1 MDRFSWVADLVVF
14 LCTERDEALS
24 SLIRKNHMVKDAT
37 IRYLVLSDMHFGTP
51 ESSINDARFHRALT
65 NYMASRA
72 PWKEIILS
80 GDLLDVN
87 LSTLTRAIEGG
98 IWEDLSAPLFGFRQ
112 FLHEL
117 DTQMR
122 LEAPGKGLK
131 DLAIKWIYVP
141 GNHDYKIW
149 DMLSTKV
156 VCEDVLASGKQ
167 MGSVPTPLKSHIW
180 TGDESF
186 IAGIFRPYD
195 AQDQVVVEYPNHEIF
210 FAEKQELMVLTH
222 GHYLDDKQTRFNDLS
237 DHFRDTTT
245 PEDIKKV
252 LRRIFIE
259 TAQYQTVANTVSF
272 TKGTRSLVNV
282 LVGPDAPGNKV
293 KKLFN
298 QIVVRLLTMFFPGES
313 TKGKQLSS
321 EQLLNIEYYLE
332 RFCGYA
338 KPPRWFVFGHTHRQD
353 RGKTN
358 RLGVEVYNAGSCYP
372 DRGMPV
378 TFVEIRTD
386 AGGEPDV
393 QLMCINQNANVEKI
407 S

>member
-1 MDRFSWVADLVVF
+1 MRRKHMADDTF
-14 LCTERDEALS
+14 
-24 SLIRKNHMVKDAT
+24 
-37 IRYLVLSDMHFGTP
+37 IRYLVLSDVHFGTP
-51 ESSINDARFHRALT
+51 ESSINDARFHGALT
-65 NYMASRA
+65 YYMASRA
-72 PWKEIILS
+72 PWEEIVFA

-98 IWEDLSAPLFGFRQ
+98 TWEGLSSPLFGFRQ
-112 FLHEL
+112 FLQEL

-122 LEAPGKGLK
+122 RQSPEKGLK
-131 DLAIKWIYVP
+131 DLAKKWIYLP

-149 DMLSTKV
+149 DMLATKV

-167 MGSVPTPLKSHIW
+167 MGSVPVPLMSYKWS
-180 TGDESF
+180 GDESF
-186 IAGIFRPYD
+186 FAGIFRPYG

-210 FAEKQELMVLTH
+210 FGQEKEKMVLTH
-222 GHYLDDKQTRFNDLS
+222 GHYLDAKQTRFNDLS
-237 DHFRDTTT
+237 DHFRDSTT
-245 PEDIKKV
+245 PEDIKMA

-259 TAQYQTVANTVSF
+259 TAQYQTVANAVSF
-272 TKGTRSLVNV
+272 TKSTRGLVNV
-282 LVGPDAPGNKV
+282 LVGPDALSNKI

-298 QIVVRLLTMFFPGES
+298 QIGGRFLRMFFSSEG

-338 KPPRWFVFGHTHRQD
+338 KPPRWFIFGHTHRQD

-378 TFVEIRTD
+378 TFVEIET
-386 AGGEPDV
+386 GLEGKPDV
-393 QLMCINQNANVEKI
+393 QLMCVNRSANVEKVP
-407 S
+407 